1 MMIFENKGINRR
13 ISLSG
18 GEFHKF
24 IDGEKVGTN
33 KKGSFNAV
41 IVNAAPLSRTYYSGT
56 YDPQTPTSP
65 KCWSADTT
73 TPASEVRQENRQA
86 TRCIDCQQNIK
97 GSGQGQGRAC
107 RFAQRIAVVLEGNL
121 DEVYQ
126 IQLPA
131 TSLFGRTTEGKMP
144 MQAYA
149 QYLNSHSRIA
159 ISVMTKFTF
168 DKKSAIPKL
177 FFKAVR
183 PLEEGEL
190 KKVVEMK
197 DDSDTLKAISLSTP
211 IKGTIFA
218 EVEGFVYD
226 SANANEGDL
235 NV

>member
-1 MMIFENKGINRR
+1 
-13 ISLSG
+13 
-18 GEFHKF
+18 
-24 IDGEKVGTN
+24 
-33 KKGSFNAV
+33 
-41 IVNAAPLSRTYYSGT
+41 
-56 YDPQTPTSP
+56 
-65 KCWSADTT
+65 
-73 TPASEVRQENRQA
+73 
-86 TRCIDCQQNIK
+86 
-97 GSGQGQGRAC
+97 
-107 RFAQRIAVVLEGNL
+107 
-121 DEVYQ
+121 
-126 IQLPA
+126 
-131 TSLFGRTTEGKMP
+131 